1 MAKDFIHEAI
11 KAALQNDG
19 WHIANDPLTIDLT
32 EDDTYFDID
41 MEAVKEESVFERGK
55 FLAIEVKSFR
65 QTSVIHAFHEALGQF
80 LNYQAVIEEQHLG
93 FDLYLAVSEEGWER
107 LNSLKFVQR
116 RILQYGLQFLV
127 VNVHSKSISKWI
139 K

>member
-41 MEAVKEESVFERGK
+41 MEAVKEESVFGRGK